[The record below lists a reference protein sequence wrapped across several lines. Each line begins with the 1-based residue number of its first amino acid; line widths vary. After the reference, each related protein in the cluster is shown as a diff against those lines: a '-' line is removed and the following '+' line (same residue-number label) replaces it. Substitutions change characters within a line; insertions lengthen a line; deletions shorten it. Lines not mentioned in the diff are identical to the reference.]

1 MDAIMKHLWVLL
13 VVASVAACGGSA
25 ASPQKEPAVPAGQE
39 DHEEHEPGVHV
50 AADVQQQWGIS
61 VSPAEKTAVGAAVTL
76 PGLLTL
82 NQDRTAEISAVVAG
96 KVESIGAG
104 LGDSVR
110 RNQVLVTLHAPALA
124 QAKIALL
131 QGRAKLDFASREYER
146 AQALMKL
153 EAIDQKEHLRR
164 KTEYETAVS
173 DLAVAEST
181 LHSLGLD
188 QAAVD
193 ALLAGAA
200 KDGAHLDHFA
210 DPDLRLVS
218 PLDGRVVIREVLM
231 GQHVQPEMRLFTV
244 SDLSTLWAWLD
255 AREIDLPHIER
266 GRPVRI
272 KTSVYPDR
280 LWSGVILQVGD
291 VVDEKTR
298 TVKLRV
304 EVRNDGSLKPNMYIQ
319 GEIPGAIGSRDVLT
333 VPDAAVQTL
342 EGNPVVFVRDEAERF
357 VPRPVELGERI
368 GTRRVVLRGIEAGE
382 SIVAAGAFKLK
393 AELLKATLA
402 GDEHGHG
409 KD

>member
-1 MDAIMKHLWVLL
+1 MKYLWIVL
-13 VVASVAACGGSA
+13 VVAGGTACGGTA
-25 ASPQKEPAVPAGQE
+25 ATPEKAPALVAAQ
-39 DHEEHEPGVHV
+39 DQHDEHEPGVHL
-50 AADVQQQWGIS
+50 AADVQQKWGIS
-61 VSPAEKTAVGAAVTL
+61 VRPVEKTPASAAVTL
-76 PGLLTL
+76 PGMLTL
-82 NQDRTAEISAVVAG
+82 NQDRTAEISTVVAG
-96 KVESIGAG
+96 KVASLGAG

-110 RNQVLVTLHAPALA
+110 RNQVLVTVHAPALA
-124 QAKIALL
+124 QAKIILL
-131 QGRAKLDFASREYER
+131 QGRAKLDFALREYER

-164 KTEYETAVS
+164 KTEYEAAVT
-173 DLAVAEST
+173 DFAVAEST

-210 DPDLRLVS
+210 GPDLRLVS
-218 PLDGRVVIREVLM
+218 PLDGRVVSREVVM

-255 AREIDLPHIER
+255 AREVDLPHVGK
-266 GRPVRI
+266 GRTVRI

-304 EVRNDGSLKPNMYIQ
+304 EVRNDGALKPNMYIQ
-319 GEIPGAIGSRDVLT
+319 GEIPGAISSQDVLT
-333 VPDAAVQTL
+333 VPDAAIQTL
-342 EGNPVVFVRDEAERF
+342 EGNPVVFVREEAERF
-357 VPRPVELGERI
+357 VPRPVELGQRI
-368 GTRRVVLRGIEAGE
+368 GARRVVLRGLEAGE
-382 SIVAAGAFKLK
+382 SIVATGAFKLK
-393 AELLKATLA
+393 AELLKVTLA

-409 KD
+409 KH